1 MIKEIIN
8 KDNKQVM
15 NEVAKNLIR
24 KYKIDDSFYI
34 ADLKIL
40 ENKINN
46 WKEFLPSIVPFYA
59 IKCNPNRG
67 LIEHMIKKGLSFD
80 CASMNELKLIIDLG
94 LNNIEEKIIYSHP
107 VKKRRDLKYANDIG
121 IKYTTF
127 DSLSE
132 LYKIMETSPNMKC
145 LIRLHV
151 DNPSA
156 RIQLGL
162 KYGVHKDEYK
172 SLLEKARDLNIE
184 IVGCS
189 FHVGSAS
196 NDPNVFFNGIS
207 YAKEVFL
214 YCNNLGYNMN
224 ILDIGGG
231 FTKENFIDCAKVIDQ
246 TLNEDKFWNNKKLIA
261 EPGRYFAEE
270 IFTFVSPIIGSR
282 KRQERNEY
290 WLSDSLYGS
299 YNCIIYDDQIPTYE
313 IVRNPLL
320 DNNFDDKILYE
331 TTLFG
336 STCDSLDKLA
346 TIKLPELRNG
356 DFILNS
362 RFGAYTI
369 AGATDFNGINL
380 TNIPIY
386 YINS

>member
-15 NEVAKNLIR
+15 NEVAKDLIR

-46 WKEFLPSIVPFYA
+46 WKELLPRIEPFYA

-67 LIEHMIKKGLSFD
+67 IIKYMIEKGLNFD
-80 CASMNELKLIIDLG
+80 CASMNELKLVLELG
-94 LNNIEEKIIYSHP
+94 VKNIEDKIIYSHP
-107 VKKRRDLKYANDIG
+107 VKKRKDLKYANDIG
-121 IKYTTF
+121 VKYTTF

-132 LYKIMETSPNMKC
+132 LYKIIETSSNMKC

-151 DNPSA
+151 NNPSA

-172 SLLEKARDLNIE
+172 SLLDKARELNIE

-196 NDPNVFFNGIS
+196 NDPTVFFNGIS

-231 FTKENFIDCAKVIDQ
+231 FTKENFLDCAKVIDQ
-246 TLNEDKFWNNKKLIA
+246 TLKEDKFWKNKKLIA

-356 DFILNS
+356 DFILNN